1 MYEAKCPDC
10 PQNYIGETSRR
21 LVERVDEHSRKDQN
35 SHLLRHAK
43 SSGHKNVCMDD
54 FNVLG
59 KNFKNYYARKVSEAI
74 AIKQKKPRLNKQE
87 MSVPILLFN

>member
-1 MYEAKCPDC
+1 
-10 PQNYIGETSRR
+10 
-21 LVERVDEHSRKDQN
+21 
-35 SHLLRHAK
+35 
-43 SSGHKNVCMDD
+43 MDD

-59 KNFKNYYARKVSEAI
+59 KNFKNYYAGKVSEAI